1 MPDVKQPRGEFGL
14 IARYF
19 SELDAGPD
27 VVLGNGD
34 DASVLRLSAN
44 EELAVSVDS
53 MLEGVHFPQNS
64 PPADIA
70 YRAVAGAV
78 SDLAA
83 MGARPMAMT
92 LALSL
97 PKADDNWLASFRAGL
112 VDAVSDF
119 SMPLVGGDL
128 TRGPLA
134 ITVQVMGAVNVGQA
148 IRRSGAKAGD
158 VIYVGGPLGDS
169 AAGLAVLEG
178 RLTGEASCIQSLL
191 QSFWRPKPALQLGLS
206 LRGLATAA
214 VDISD
219 GLLADLEH
227 IATASGVAAT
237 VQASKVPLSEAL
249 CAVASTEQALA
260 WALAG
265 GEDYQLCFTLPGD
278 INPPKD
284 CISIGCVES
293 GSGVRCDQL
302 KSKEGYR
309 HF

>member
-1 MPDVKQPRGEFGL
+1 MPDVKQAHGEFSL

-19 SELDAGPD
+19 SKLDAGPN
-27 VVLGNGD
+27 VVVGNGD
-34 DASVLRLSAN
+34 DAAILRLAPD

-53 MLEGVHFPQNS
+53 MLEGVHFPQHS
-64 PPADIA
+64 PPAEIA
-70 YRAVAGAV
+70 YRAVAAAV

-97 PKADDNWLASFRAGL
+97 PKAEESWLAPFRSGL

-128 TRGPLA
+128 TRGPLS
-134 ITVQVMGAVNVGQA
+134 ITVQVMGAVPVGQA
-148 IRRSGAKAGD
+148 IRRSGAKVGD
-158 VIYVGGPLGDS
+158 LIYVGGPLGDS

-178 RLTGEASCIQSLL
+178 RLVGDDSCTQALIHR
-191 QSFWRPKPALQLGLS
+191 FWRPKPALQLGLS
-206 LRGLATAA
+206 LRGLASAA
-214 VDISD
+214 VDVSD

-227 IATASGVAAT
+227 IARASGVAAR
-237 VQASKVPLSEAL
+237 VHASSVPLSKAL
-249 CAVASTEQALA
+249 RSVASPEQALA

-265 GEDYQLCFTLPGD
+265 GEDYQLCFTLAAN
-278 INPPKD
+278 IEPPEG
-284 CISIGCVES
+284 CTSIGCVEG
-293 GSGVRCDQL
+293 GSGVRCDQAMTQ
-302 KSKEGYR
+302 EGYR